1 LTDSESKFLRRL
13 KAAILLAGSPAIVGL
28 ALFFAYRSG
37 WLERMIIY
45 LRISL
50 DNLVLIAG
58 VFLSILALGFL
69 GVVFLSRV
77 GANHRIAE
85 IHRQSREERRQFFRR
100 LDHELKNPLTTLQV
114 EIATLGR
121 EVQVGAAASPE
132 LAPSFQRLKEQVGR
146 LNNLGMQLRKLA
158 EMEVHPLEKEPVDLA
173 GLLEELVAELNQA
186 STSPRIKLN
195 LPQVPWPLPLV
206 EVDADLIYLAFHNLL
221 GNAVKFTQP
230 ADSVQVRAFE
240 DAQGV
245 AVEIADNG
253 PGIPE
258 AELPHVWEELYRG
271 QSAHGLPGSGLGLP
285 LVRAIIERH
294 GGQVSM
300 RSRPNRGTIVSV
312 RLPTRL

>member
-1 LTDSESKFLRRL
+1 L

-121 EVQVGAAASPE
+121 EVQEGAAASPG

-271 QSAHGLPGSGLGLP
+271 QSAHGLPGSGLVLP